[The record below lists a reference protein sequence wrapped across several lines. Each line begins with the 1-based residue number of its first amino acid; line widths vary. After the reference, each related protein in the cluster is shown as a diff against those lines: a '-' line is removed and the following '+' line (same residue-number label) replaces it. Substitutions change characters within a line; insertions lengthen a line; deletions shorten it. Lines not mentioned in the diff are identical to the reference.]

1 MSMWIPLWTSNG
13 YNGWLM
19 VCNNICSG
27 NHYNYCVSFVAVV
40 FSSGMDRVVFC
51 FCFLIK
57 CLFKLTFYK
66 SPVNSSMNSQ
76 DYISV
81 PLCYSS

>member
-27 NHYNYCVSFVAVV
+27 NHYNYCVSFVAVFIRDGPCGV
-40 FSSGMDRVVFC
+40 L
-51 FCFLIK
+51 FL
-57 CLFKLTFYK
+57 FF
-66 SPVNSSMNSQ
+66 N
-76 DYISV
+76 
-81 PLCYSS
+81 